1 MREYKFIKRQQQGL
15 AFPNSDS
22 AKPAKLFIPDKYN
35 NQMELNKLKMI
46 NYFTKALPE
55 LRTQGFSE
63 EEGISCVNITAAT
76 EKLIV

>member
-1 MREYKFIKRQQQGL
+1 MKWQQRGL
-15 AFPNSDS
+15 AVPNSYS
-22 AKPAKLFIPDKYN
+22 VKPDKLFIPDKYN

-63 EEGISCVNITAAT
+63 EEGISCVNITAAA